1 MNQDTIEDLA
11 RLKAIAGERQARDS
25 SNNPQIP
32 DEKVPKGSAAAKTSS
47 ALASYTKGLQAED
60 ETGASVRSDMT
71 STIPSSIDGEPTALR
86 DEPKL
91 IAKIGAQAQ
100 DASTTEGAQHFD
112 NAAQKLD
119 EAYKQ
124 DQEWRASSLKDEGT
138 IPILICSTGFQIL
151 ARREFV
157 ANSSLPGT
165 FFGPQLN
172 QRAKAEGAVRYTS
185 HTEYWDDNCGCMATK
200 TAVYFTTLRTT
211 RTLRPTVTLPTNRP
225 PASTPTGVSG
235 SSADSDYDKSNNPDA
250 GDFVGLWLGV
260 MGGCLQRQSGVLV
273 CTGSAFSP
281 NFAEIYEQVEL
292 PQNITALLPN
302 GTDGAPAGILM
313 GIVSFGV
320 GGGLYAASQFQSVIR
335 YAPGQWVMQGTDS
348 DPTMLDPRQ

>member
-1 MNQDTIEDLA
+1 MCLLTIILLVVGLVYPVPQFSQTGGLLSLA
-11 RLKAIAGERQARDS
+11 LTRNGTALISGGEGIAT
-25 SNNPQIP
+25 I
-32 DEKVPKGSAAAKTSS
+32 
-47 ALASYTKGLQAED
+47 
-60 ETGASVRSDMT
+60 T
-71 STIPSSIDGEPTALR
+71 STI
-86 DEPKL
+86 
-91 IAKIGAQAQ
+91 
-100 DASTTEGAQHFD
+100 H
-112 NAAQKLD
+112 
-119 EAYKQ
+119 
-124 DQEWRASSLKDEGT
+124 
-138 IPILICSTGFQIL
+138 

-313 GIVSFGV
+313 GVSDLAAVIELLHEVDSALLLDCLFRRRRGTIRGFSIPVGHPVCSWPVGHARHRQRSDYARSTTVSFAFGKSYTI
-320 GGGLYAASQFQSVIR
+320 LIYI
-335 YAPGQWVMQGTDS
+335 
-348 DPTMLDPRQ
+348 